1 MRLGE
6 AAPQP
11 YEVATI
17 LQCMTTIRS
26 LSITVALAIAAYTSG
41 LEAQQNKPVPV
52 VKPPPPLSPMA
63 SQKVVVLPVQL
74 LRADSGAW
82 MGPRGWDRFRREL
95 DDSIGS
101 IVAARGVGRAWKY
114 ASDVVRIAKRNPDYV
129 GDPYSM
135 GVQAMRAVIYKIG
148 DRVPEPFVSNLRS
161 LIALADTRYAL
172 VPVEAWFARKGAQQ
186 IVVMKL
192 ALVDGQGGAIV
203 WLGEVGSDPAT
214 SIPPDLINV
223 LATRVA
229 NLIIAP

>member
-1 MRLGE
+1 MK
-6 AAPQP
+6 
-11 YEVATI
+11 
-17 LQCMTTIRS
+17 TIRS
-26 LSITVALAIAAYTSG
+26 LSFTVVLVLAAFASG
-41 LEAQQNKPVPV
+41 LGAQQNKSNPA

-63 SQKVVVLPVQL
+63 SQHVVVLPVQL

-82 MGPRGWDRFRREL
+82 MDARGWDKFRREL
-95 DDSIGS
+95 DDSIAS
-101 IVAARGVGRAWKY
+101 IVAARGVGRVWKY

-129 GDPYSM
+129 SDPYSM
-135 GVQAMRAVIYKIG
+135 GVQPMRAVIYKIG
-148 DRVPEPFVSNLRS
+148 DRLPEPFVSNLRS

-172 VPVEAWFARKGAQQ
+172 VPVEAWFVRKGAQQ

-192 ALVDGQGGAIV
+192 ALADGQGGGIV

-214 SIPPDLINV
+214 SMPPDLVNT

>member
-1 MRLGE
+1 MN
-6 AAPQP
+6 
-11 YEVATI
+11 
-17 LQCMTTIRS
+17 TIRS
-26 LSITVALAIAAYTSG
+26 LSIAVVVAVAAISTG
-41 LEAQQNKPVPV
+41 LGAQPSKPIPGL
-52 VKPPPPLSPMA
+52 KPPPPLSPMA

-74 LRADSGAW
+74 MRADSGAW
-82 MGPRGWDRFRREL
+82 MDSRGWDKFRRAL

-101 IVAARGVGRAWKY
+101 IVAARGVGRSWKY

-129 GDPYSM
+129 SDPYSM
-135 GVQAMRAVIYKIG
+135 GVQPLRTVVYKIG
-148 DRVPEPFVSNLRS
+148 DRLPEPFVSNLRS

-192 ALVDGQGGAIV
+192 ALADGQGGAIV
-203 WLGEVGSDPAT
+203 WLGEVGTDPAT
-214 SIPPDLINV
+214 AMPPDLINT

>member
-1 MRLGE
+1 
-6 AAPQP
+6 
-11 YEVATI
+11 
-17 LQCMTTIRS
+17 MTTIRS
-26 LSITVALAIAAYTSG
+26 LSFTVVLAVAAFATG
-41 LEAQQNKPVPV
+41 LEAQPNKPIPG

-74 LRADSGAW
+74 WRADSGAW
-82 MGPRGWDRFRREL
+82 MDSRGWDKFRREL

-129 GDPYSM
+129 SDPYSM
-135 GVQAMRAVIYKIG
+135 GVQPLRTVVYKIG
-148 DRVPEPFVSNLRS
+148 DRLPEPFVSNLRS
-161 LIALADTRYAL
+161 LIALADARYAL

-192 ALVDGQGGAIV
+192 ALADGQGGAIV

-214 SIPPDLINV
+214 SMPSDLINT